1 MSYKRDFDEGVEK
14 KGLKPKL
21 LVDIYV
27 EQKRQPLEVRS
38 QGPARLT
45 TFWSP
50 IENADSTDPLTRRG
64 GL

>member
-27 EQKRQPLEVRS
+27 EQKRQPLEVRKG
-38 QGPARLT
+38 QL
-45 TFWSP
+45 
-50 IENADSTDPLTRRG
+50 D
-64 GL
+64 